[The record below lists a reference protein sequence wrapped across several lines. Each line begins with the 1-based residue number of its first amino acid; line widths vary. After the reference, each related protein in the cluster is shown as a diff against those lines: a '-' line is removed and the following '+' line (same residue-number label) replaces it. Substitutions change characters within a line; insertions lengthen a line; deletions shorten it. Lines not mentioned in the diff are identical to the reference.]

1 MVMEIFGERMI
12 GRDFRSGGFS
22 EYMVKD
28 LGMGLD
34 VVEEDGEKVV
44 VLPGAGLL
52 KQLFSGMV
60 ANGDGKLGTQ
70 GLITAIERINGKRT
84 QNPV

>member
-1 MVMEIFGERMI
+1 MKIFGERMI
-12 GRDFRSGGFS
+12 GRDFRQGGFA

-34 VVEEDGEKVV
+34 VVEQGGDEVT
-44 VLPGAGLL
+44 VLPGAALC

-70 GLITAIERINGKRT
+70 GLITVVERINGKK
-84 QNPV
+84 